1 MYSINDTV
9 LYGADGVCTI
19 TDIVEKNMLGT
30 ARLFYELHPVS
41 RRDTVLFLPTD
52 NEKTMAKL
60 RRVLTR
66 DEILSAIRSMP
77 DEENIW
83 IDKESERRETYSR
96 IIRSG
101 DHKKVIRLIKTL
113 YEHREQLTDSGH
125 RMHAAD
131 ANFLK
136 EAEGVLYEEFA
147 YVLNIRREEVIPFIQ
162 REIEKKAGA

>member
-1 MYSINDTV
+1 MYAVNDTV

-19 TDIVEKNMLGT
+19 TDIVEKNMLGS

-41 RRDTVLFLPTD
+41 RRDAVLFLPTD
-52 NEKTMAKL
+52 NEKTIAKL

-66 DEILSAIRSMP
+66 EEILAAIRSMP
-77 DEENIW
+77 EEENIW
-83 IDKESERRETYSR
+83 IDKESERREAYAR

-101 DHKKVIRLIKTL
+101 DHRQVIRLIKTL
-113 YEHREQLTDSGH
+113 YEHREALTDNGR

-147 YVLNIRREEVIPFIQ
+147 YVLNIRREDVLPFIQ
-162 REIEKKAGA
+162 NEIEKKQWA